1 MAFRKELR
9 SDISPSWA
17 FLRHCFV
24 SEVLQNSSGMV
35 EEYPALFE
43 CTDERRGTPFC
54 TRQVPAYCAKTQH
67 EVKLFVGNI
76 RSLLASEQPIYG
88 RSELAVRRLTRADWL
103 CFIGDKKHWMCRPR
117 NNRKGIYCWTWR
129 TTTAVNGRLLCKDTT
144 FELRAAWT
152 AVGRHSRNSQLC
164 LPSEEVVVQDGWSW
178 TWRPHY
184 ERSALRKVRAVTL
197 LFILSVTCPFWG
209 GCYGLLSRT
218 TWVLCSFESTTLAT
232 CCKKSEIKCLTST
245 DALKVWFSRT

>member
-1 MAFRKELR
+1 MSDEERRSAHDKFRPIARRHNTKSTCLWGIFAPCSR
-9 SDISPSWA
+9 PNSPSIEE
-17 FLRHCFV
+17 V
-24 SEVLQNSSGMV
+24 SWLYGDWQEPTDCVLLVTKSIG
-35 EEYPALFE
+35 
-43 CTDERRGTPFC
+43 
-54 TRQVPAYCAKTQH
+54 CAARVTTEK
-67 EVKLFVGNI
+67 
-76 RSLLASEQPIYG
+76 A
-88 RSELAVRRLTRADWL
+88 A
-103 CFIGDKKHWMCRPR
+103 
-117 NNRKGIYCWTWR
+117 IYCWTWR